1 MNQLFGLGEEEK
13 LGEADR
19 MVLLRIS
26 RDKMAARRD
35 RRTVRSGA
43 RICRPFRS
51 PGIDSQH
58 GGPVRQPYLSYWPA
72 SLHGWRNRF
81 LGTDSWAP

>member
-13 LGEADR
+13 LGDADR

-35 RRTVRSGA
+35 RRTVRSEHKF
-43 RICRPFRS
+43 ISSFY
-51 PGIDSQH
+51 I
-58 GGPVRQPYLSYWPA
+58 
-72 SLHGWRNRF
+72 
-81 LGTDSWAP
+81 

>member
-13 LGEADR
+13 LGDADR

-35 RRTVRSGA
+35 RRTVRSEPVFVDLLGA
-43 RICRPFRS
+43 QESIPSMAGRYDKPICR
-51 PGIDSQH
+51 I
-58 GGPVRQPYLSYWPA
+58 GPRQA
-72 SLHGWRNRF
+72 
-81 LGTDSWAP
+81 T

>member
-35 RRTVRSGA
+35 RRTVRSGLLF
-43 RICRPFRS
+43 RDRVPFW
-51 PGIDSQH
+51 H
-58 GGPVRQPYLSYWPA
+58 GP
-72 SLHGWRNRF
+72 
-81 LGTDSWAP
+81 

>member
-13 LGEADR
+13 LGDADR
-19 MVLLRIS
+19 MVLLRIN

-58 GGPVRQPYLSYWPA
+58 GGPVRQPYLSYRSA
-72 SLHGWRNRF
+72 RLHRLAESIPGLLKR
-81 LGTDSWAP
+81 